1 MRRPTP
7 TPAGDVLVMRTAE
20 SFAINVVGRISND
33 GQQDFKNQ
41 SLKCE
46 KMAVHR
52 FEYRHLRPKAH
63 LYRKEWCERH
73 DEDERQSD
81 SW

>member
-1 MRRPTP
+1 
-7 TPAGDVLVMRTAE
+7 MRTAE

-46 KMAVHR
+46 KNGCS
-52 FEYRHLRPKAH
+52 PI
-63 LYRKEWCERH
+63 
-73 DEDERQSD
+73 
-81 SW
+81 